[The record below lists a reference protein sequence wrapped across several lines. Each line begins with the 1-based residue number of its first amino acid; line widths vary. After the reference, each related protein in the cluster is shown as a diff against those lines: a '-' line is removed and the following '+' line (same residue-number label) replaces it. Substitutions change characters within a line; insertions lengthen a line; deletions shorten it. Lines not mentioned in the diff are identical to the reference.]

1 MEHIKIDISEREIAA
16 QERRAKRAEEAM
28 ESMRNRSPV
37 NEFGV
42 GPRVFSYDVSDAEDL
57 ARAFNEILDA
67 AERESV
73 EINRDAEH
81 YLQQAAAEMADR
93 AKSRDT
99 DDGER
104 SMARAVEAFNTL
116 YDHDLTETEGWQ
128 FMSVLKKARGAEGSY
143 REDDYTDDVAYAALA
158 AEAAWEEQ

>member
-1 MEHIKIDISEREIAA
+1 MEHIKIDLTEREAAA

-28 ESMRNRSPV
+28 EAMRNRSSV
-37 NEFGV
+37 NDVGM
-42 GPRVFSYDVSDAEDL
+42 GPRVFSYDANDAEDL
-57 ARAFNEILDA
+57 ARVFNEILDA

-73 EINRDAEH
+73 ELSRDAEH

-93 AKSRDT
+93 AESRDT
-99 DDGER
+99 EDGER
-104 SMARAVEAFNTL
+104 SMARAVEAFNSL
-116 YDHDLTETEGWQ
+116 YGHDLTETQGWQ

-158 AEAAWEEQ
+158 AEAAWEAQ